1 MLADFLGS
9 ESAAYDFCR
18 GTCCNAVPRDIVT
31 DNGSSSN
38 YRAPSDSG
46 TGYNDGSMTYPNVVF
61 NYNFEVIAARRVPYR
76 LAYDVISVVIASH
89 ECNISSDE
97 YVVPELGITVD

>member
-1 MLADFLGS
+1 MLADFLVS

-18 GTCCNAVPRDIVT
+18 STCRDAVPRDIVT
-31 DNGSSSN
+31 DKRSSSN
-38 YRAPSDSG
+38 NRAPSNSG
-46 TGYNDGSMTYPNVVF
+46 TGNNDGSMTYPNVVF